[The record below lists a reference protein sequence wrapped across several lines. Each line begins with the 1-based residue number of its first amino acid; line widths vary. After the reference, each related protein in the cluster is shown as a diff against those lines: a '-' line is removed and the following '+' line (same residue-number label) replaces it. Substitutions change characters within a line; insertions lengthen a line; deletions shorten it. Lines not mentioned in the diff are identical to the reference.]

1 MITGVRWIETMDL
14 ILAKGI
20 STLVEIGPGNVLSG
34 LAKRSLQGL
43 TISQLSNSS
52 DLGY

>member
-1 MITGVRWIETMDL
+1 MTNGVRWRETMEAMVL
-14 ILAKGI
+14 QGI

-34 LAKRSLQGL
+34 LAKRSLKGIEINQ
-43 TISQLSNSS
+43 ISNST